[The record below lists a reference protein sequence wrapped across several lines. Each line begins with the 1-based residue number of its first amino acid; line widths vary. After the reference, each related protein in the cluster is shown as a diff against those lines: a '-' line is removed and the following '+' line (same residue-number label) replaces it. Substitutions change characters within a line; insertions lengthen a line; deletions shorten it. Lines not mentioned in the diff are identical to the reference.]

1 MVRAAQGSRRVGSS
15 PCSASDCLCDLG
27 QHTFSRLPGSLA
39 IYEMSSVGQL
49 VALNQGKASEL
60 PVGFC
65 KHRLLGSIP
74 RNSDSVGLDLAQGPV
89 LRVESPLVVLIH
101 EPG

>member
-27 QHTFSRLPGSLA
+27 QHTFSPLPGSLA
-39 IYEMSSVGQL
+39 IYEMSSAGQL

-60 PVGFC
+60 PIVFC
-65 KHRLLGSIP
+65 NIDFWALSPEILIQWVWIWP
-74 RNSDSVGLDLAQGPV
+74 RDL
-89 LRVESPLVVLIH
+89 R
-101 EPG
+101 